1 MADKKSH
8 IVSAFFVVQSYFAQT
23 LHHNER
29 YHSYSLKMKG
39 HKNYEQGILHTTV
52 TPTQKGCIMQIH
64 KFMMRYMVMM
74 SEQ

>member
-1 MADKKSH
+1 MRD
-8 IVSAFFVVQSYFAQT
+8 IMV
-23 LHHNER
+23 
-29 YHSYSLKMKG
+29 SLKRKG